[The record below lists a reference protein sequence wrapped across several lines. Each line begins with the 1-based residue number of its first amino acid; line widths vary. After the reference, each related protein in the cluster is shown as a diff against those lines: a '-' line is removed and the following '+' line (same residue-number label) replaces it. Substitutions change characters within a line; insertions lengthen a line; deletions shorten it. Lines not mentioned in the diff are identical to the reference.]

1 MLKII
6 LNGTPPSKKN
16 AKIIVCRGSRP
27 LVLPSKNYT
36 AWHDEQMWL
45 LKKYKQKFQFARLVI
60 TFFSG
65 DKRLYDLTN
74 KAESIM
80 DLLVDAGILADDN
93 YSVVADLHLVY
104 GGIAPKS
111 PHVIIDIYEKET

>member
-16 AKIIVCRGSRP
+16 SKIIICRSSRP
-27 LVLPSKNYT
+27 LLLPSKSYT

-80 DLLVDAGILADDN
+80 DLLVDAGILLDDN
-93 YSVVADLHLVY
+93 YSVVPDLHLVY
-104 GGIAPKS
+104 GGIAPKN
-111 PHVIIDIYEKET
+111 PHVIIEIYEKEA